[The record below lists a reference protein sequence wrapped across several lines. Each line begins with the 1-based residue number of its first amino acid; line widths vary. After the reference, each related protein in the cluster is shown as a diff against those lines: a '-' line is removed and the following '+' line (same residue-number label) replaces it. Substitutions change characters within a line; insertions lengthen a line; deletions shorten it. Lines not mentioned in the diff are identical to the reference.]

1 MIHLFFE
8 RLLKTFSGYFRKSEL
23 TVQGGYAE
31 IWRIAWPLV
40 ILSASNTIMMLTN
53 RVFLAW
59 NSPEEIAAAM
69 VDLARHREKR
79 TGMGENGYR
88 RLKNRYLV
96 GDMKETYRQIYR
108 QFEAAGKSQ
117 GKKGDV

>member
-59 NSPEEIAAAM
+59 NSPEEIAAAIAY
-69 VDLARHREKR
+69 LACDATYA
-79 TGMGENGYR
+79 TGQVLTLDGGFVN
-88 RLKNRYLV
+88 
-96 GDMKETYRQIYR
+96 
-108 QFEAAGKSQ
+108 
-117 GKKGDV
+117 

>member
-53 RVFLAW
+53 RYFSHGIHRRRSRRRCPPARCFL
-59 NSPEEIAAAM
+59 
-69 VDLARHREKR
+69 R
-79 TGMGENGYR
+79 
-88 RLKNRYLV
+88 
-96 GDMKETYRQIYR
+96 
-108 QFEAAGKSQ
+108 
-117 GKKGDV
+117 

>member
-1 MIHLFFE
+1 MIHLLFK
-8 RLLKTFSGYFRKSEL
+8 RLLKTFSGCFRKSEL

-59 NSPEEIAAAM
+59 NSPEEIAAALH
-69 VDLARHREKR
+69 VPKGTVSARMTRGRQK
-79 TGMGENGYR
+79 
-88 RLKNRYLV
+88 LKTWMEEEL
-96 GDMKETYRQIYR
+96 
-108 QFEAAGKSQ
+108 
-117 GKKGDV
+117 